1 MSRSASPENTISVS
15 VRHSQEFQSAVV
27 RLAMWVVM
35 VLILGVGGS
44 AGYYEIDWLLFGV
57 LFGVHLVWFV
67 GLLVWTVRDPAL
79 KPWRTYVAV
88 VSDLSATTLVI
99 YLSGNI
105 LEPFFMIYVL
115 SFLSQGTR
123 FGATNLAIA
132 SIGSAVCYSLL
143 ALVMGGWWQHP
154 FEVGF
159 VVIALLVLPLYQNRL
174 LRNLTTARRNAEIA
188 KRARGDFLAT
198 MTHELRTPLSG
209 VIGMARLLDRTD
221 LDVEQRKYVGSIC
234 SSADTLQALIG
245 DILDLSKVDAGALEL
260 ERERFDLREAILEVV
275 HTLGSAALDKGV
287 EPVCCVDTELPEFVT
302 GDRVRFQQILY
313 NLVGNAVKFTDGG
326 RVAVEAHLL
335 PADVR
340 IDRPHLEV
348 AISDTG
354 IGIPAERLDCIFDS
368 FWQADTST
376 SREYGGTG
384 LGTTIAARLAGAMEG
399 CIDVE
404 SEAGAG
410 STFRVRLPL
419 LSGEPQ
425 ADAPPP
431 PARSLAGRTALLFE
445 TDPRSMGALQR
456 VCHDVGMQTI
466 PCADVSAIPGLETER
481 PIDIVVVADAAS
493 GLDLADIERRLR
505 KRCGTDAPALHMQY
519 RGRIMDACDGTP
531 RTHKPFHPV
540 SLCRHMGDCIASA
553 ESGSRECARSGSDQ
567 RAPGRAGSSCR
578 ILVVEDDATNAD
590 MICILLR
597 SWGHQVVL
605 ASDGREA
612 LAALEEGPFDLLLVD
627 IRMPGMDGTELTREI
642 RRREGAARHLPI
654 VALTANVAEDT
665 RADSLAAGM
674 DHFLTKPVDPGKLD
688 TLLQRLL
695 HRQAEAS
702 VRGRCG
708 T

>member
-1 MSRSASPENTISVS
+1 MSRSASPDNPVS

-44 AGYYEIDWLLFGV
+44 AGYYDINWLLFGV
-57 LFGVHLVWFV
+57 FFGLHLVWFA
-67 GLLVWTVRDPAL
+67 GLLVWTIRQPAL

-88 VSDLSATTLVI
+88 VSDLSAITLVI

-132 SIGSAVCYSLL
+132 SIGSAVCYALL
-143 ALVMGGWWQHP
+143 AVVMGGWWQHP

-159 VVIALLVLPLYQNRL
+159 VVVALLVLPLYQNRL
-174 LRNLTTARRNAEIA
+174 LRNLTAARRNAEIA

-209 VIGMARLLDRTD
+209 VIGMTRLLDRTG
-221 LDVEQRKYVGSIC
+221 LDPEQRKYVNSIC

-260 ERERFDLREAILEVV
+260 ERVRFDLREATLEVI
-275 HTLGSAALDKGV
+275 HTLGSTALDKGV
-287 EPVCCVDTELPEFVT
+287 EPVCCIDRALPEFVT

-335 PADVR
+335 RGDER
-340 IDRPHLEV
+340 IGRPHLEV
-348 AISDTG
+348 TISDTG
-354 IGIPAERLDCIFDS
+354 IGIPADRLDCIFYS

-376 SREYGGTG
+376 SRKYGGTG
-384 LGTTIAARLAGAMEG
+384 LGTTIAARLAEAMGGFIEVDSAVG
-399 CIDVE
+399 E
-404 SEAGAG
+404 G

-425 ADAPPP
+425 ADVPP
-431 PARSLAGRTALLFE
+431 SLPRCLSGRTVLLFE
-445 TDPRSMGALQR
+445 TDHASMEALQQ
-456 VCHDVGMQTI
+456 VCHGAGMNTVTCTCMARI
-466 PCADVSAIPGLETER
+466 PDLAPGQ
-481 PIDIVVVADAAS
+481 PIDLIVVADAAS
-493 GLDLADIERRLR
+493 GLDLPEIEQRLR
-505 KRCGTDAPALHMQY
+505 ERVGTDAPALHMLY
-519 RGRIMDACDGTP
+519 RGRVMDADAGAA

-540 SLCRHMGDCIASA
+540 ALCRRMGDCIASA
-553 ESGSRECARSGSDQ
+553 ESTSDK
-567 RAPGRAGSSCR
+567 RLEAPAATDGADSAIASCR

-597 SWGHQVVL
+597 SWGHEVVL
-605 ASDGREA
+605 ANGGREA
-612 LAALEEGPFDLLLVD
+612 LAALKDGPFDLLLVD

-642 RRREGAARHLPI
+642 RRREGAAGRLPI
-654 VALTANVAEDT
+654 VALTANVAEET
-665 RADSLAAGM
+665 RSDSLAAGM
-674 DHFLTKPVDPGKLD
+674 DHFLTKPVDPGMLD
-688 TLLQRLL
+688 ALLQRLL
-695 HRQAEAS
+695 RSQPVAAAS
-702 VRGRCG
+702 GIQG

>member
-1 MSRSASPENTISVS
+1 MSQTALSGKTSPPSFT
-15 VRHSQEFQSAVV
+15 HSQEFQSSVV
-27 RLAMWVVM
+27 RLAVWFLMI
-35 VLILGVGGS
+35 LILGVGGS
-44 AGYYEIDWLLFGV
+44 HGYYEIDWLLYGL
-57 LFGVHLVWFV
+57 LFGVHFVWFV
-67 GLLVWTVRDPAL
+67 GLLVWTIIAPEL

-105 LEPFFMIYVL
+105 LEPFFLIYVL

-132 SIGSAVCYSLL
+132 SIGSAVCYSAL
-143 ALVMGGWWQHP
+143 AVVMSGWMQHP
-154 FEVGF
+154 FEVAF
-159 VVIALLVLPLYQNRL
+159 VVMALLALPFYQNTL

-209 VIGMARLLDRTD
+209 VIGMARLLDRTE
-221 LDVEQRKYVGSIC
+221 LDDEQRKYARSIC

-260 ERERFDLREAILEVV
+260 DRERFDLRESILEVV
-275 HTLGSAALDKGV
+275 HTLGSAALEKGV
-287 EPVCCVDTELPEFVT
+287 EPVCCIDTALPEFVT

-313 NLVGNAVKFTDGG
+313 NLVGNAVKFTDRG
-326 RVAVEAHLL
+326 RVSVEAHLL
-335 PADVR
+335 APDAR
-340 IDRPHLEV
+340 FDRPYLEV
-348 AISDTG
+348 MITDTG
-354 IGIPAERLDCIFDS
+354 VGIPADRLDCIFDS

-384 LGTTIAARLAGAMEG
+384 LGTTIAARLADVMGG
-399 CIDVE
+399 YIDVE
-404 SEAGAG
+404 SEAGEG
-410 STFRVRLPL
+410 STFRVHLPL

-431 PARSLAGRTALLFE
+431 PVRRLAGRTALLFE
-445 TDPRSMGALQR
+445 TDPKSLRALEEVCRS
-456 VCHDVGMQTI
+456 VGMNI
-466 PCADVSAIPGLETER
+466 VPCGGESEIEALSPETRVDVM
-481 PIDIVVVADAAS
+481 VVADSAA
-493 GLDLADIERRLR
+493 GIDLAAVERKLR
-505 KRCGTDAPALHMQY
+505 EHCRTEAPVLQMHY
-519 RGRIMDACDGTP
+519 RGRIMDPGDGTA

-540 SLCRHMGDCIASA
+540 SLCRRMGDCIASA
-553 ESGSRECARSGSDQ
+553 ESSMKECLDATTGGAAGQ
-567 RAPGRAGSSCR
+567 RPANAYR

-597 SWGHQVVL
+597 AWGHDVVL
-605 ASDGREA
+605 AREGNEA
-612 LAALEEGPFDLLLVD
+612 LAALDEDSFDLLLVD

-642 RRREGAARHLPI
+642 RRREGNARGVPI

-665 RADSLAAGM
+665 RTDSLAAGM
-674 DHFLTKPVDPGKLD
+674 DHFLTKPVDPEKLD
-688 TLLQRLL
+688 ALLQGLL
-695 HRQAEAS
+695 
-702 VRGRCG
+702 RGAPAMA

>member
-1 MSRSASPENTISVS
+1 MSQMAQSGKAVSAS
-15 VRHSQEFQSAVV
+15 VRHSQEFQSSIV

-35 VLILGVGGS
+35 VLILGIGGS
-44 AGYYEIDWLLFGV
+44 TGYYRIDWPLYGV
-57 LFGVHLVWFV
+57 LFGIHFVWFV
-67 GLLVWTVRDPAL
+67 GLLAWAIIAPEL
-79 KPWRTYVAV
+79 KPWRTYIAV

-99 YLSGNI
+99 YLSGGI
-105 LEPFFMIYVL
+105 LEPFVLIYVL

-132 SIGSAVCYSLL
+132 SIGSAVCYSAL
-143 ALVMGGWWQHP
+143 AVVMGGWTQYP
-154 FEVGF
+154 VEVAF
-159 VVIALLVLPLYQNRL
+159 IVLALLLLPLYQNRL
-174 LRNLTTARRNAEIA
+174 LRNLTAARRNAEIA

-221 LDVEQRKYVGSIC
+221 LDDEQRKYVRSIC

-245 DILDLSKVDAGALEL
+245 DILDLSKVDAGALQL
-260 ERERFDLREAILEVV
+260 DRERFDLREAILEVV
-275 HTLGSAALDKGV
+275 HTLGRGALEKGV
-287 EPVCCVDTELPEFVT
+287 EPVCCIDTALPEFVT

-313 NLVGNAVKFTDGG
+313 NLVGNAVKFTDRG
-326 RVAVEAHLL
+326 RVSVEAHLL
-335 PADVR
+335 AADAR

-348 AISDTG
+348 MITDTG
-354 IGIPAERLDCIFDS
+354 VGIPADRLDCIFDS

-384 LGTTIAARLAGAMEG
+384 LGTTIAARLVDAMDG
-399 CIDVE
+399 YIDVE
-404 SEAGAG
+404 SEAGRG
-410 STFRVRLPL
+410 SSFRVHLPL

-431 PARSLAGRTALLFE
+431 PVRRLVGRTALLFE
-445 TDPRSMGALQR
+445 TEPKSLRALEEVCRS
-456 VCHDVGMQTI
+456 VGMHTM
-466 PCADVSAIPGLETER
+466 PCGGESEIEELSSEYTVDVI
-481 PIDIVVVADAAS
+481 VVADSAA
-493 GLDLADIERRLR
+493 GIDLAAVERKLR
-505 KRCGTDAPALHMQY
+505 ERCRTEAPALHMHY
-519 RGRIMDACDGTP
+519 RGRIMDPGTETA

-540 SLCRHMGDCIASA
+540 TLCRRMGDCIASA
-553 ESGSRECARSGSDQ
+553 ESGTGECMDANVSAAGGQRSVG
-567 RAPGRAGSSCR
+567 AYR

-605 ASDGREA
+605 ACEGSEA
-612 LAALEEGPFDLLLVD
+612 LDALDGDTFDLLLVD

-642 RRREGAARHLPI
+642 RRREGNARRVPI

-665 RADSLAAGM
+665 RTDSLAAGM
-674 DHFLTKPVDPGKLD
+674 DHFLTKPVDPEKLD
-688 TLLQRLL
+688 GLLQGL
-695 HRQAEAS
+695 Q
-702 VRGRCG
+702 RGAPAMA